1 MFSQAKDKPST
12 QCQTSTNIQSHIDSS
27 TEPTLNGDDPLFPD
41 DDEDIFDNEEI
52 CKQLDEAKS
61 SNNSKCRKS
70 PQNITGIPKP
80 KENAVKLK
88 PIRSAPQTNESPS
101 TINTKSIRPTT
112 QTGESPL
119 TMNAKSN
126 ENPEKR
132 QRSLLDCLDDAYHKE
147 SPSKMKRESKSPIK
161 RFSCS
166 KPETIVSFL
175 SNSMQ
180 VSKNNEIVDGNSSLE
195 SIDPESVDLNTEN
208 DNPPNDDD
216 VNSESIKEMDDG
228 LESLH
233 VAQTSKEN
241 NIGSD
246 NVTPATSP
254 STKADNANDKSQKS
268 IFDYF
273 KKS

>member
-1 MFSQAKDKPST
+1 MFSQAKDKPFT
-12 QCQTSTNIQSHIDSS
+12 QSQTPTNIQSHVGSS
-27 TEPTLNGDDPLFPD
+27 TEPTLNGDDPLFSD

-52 CKQLDEAKS
+52 CKQLDAAKS
-61 SNNSKCRKS
+61 SKNSKLCTS
-70 PQNITGIPKP
+70 PQNIASTPTP

-88 PIRSAPQTNESPS
+88 PIRPAPQTNEMPS
-101 TINTKSIRPTT
+101 TINT
-112 QTGESPL
+112 
-119 TMNAKSN
+119 KSN

-147 SPSKMKRESKSPIK
+147 LPSKMKRESKSPIK

-166 KPETIVSFL
+166 KPNTIVSFL
-175 SNSMQ
+175 DNTMQ
-180 VSKNNEIVDGNSSLE
+180 VSKNNENVDANSSPE
-195 SIDPESVDLNTEN
+195 STDPESVDLHTEN
-208 DNPPNDDD
+208 DNPSIDDD

-241 NIGSD
+241 NIASD
-246 NVTPATSP
+246 NVIPAITSSP
-254 STKADNANDKSQKS
+254 TKADNANDKGQKS